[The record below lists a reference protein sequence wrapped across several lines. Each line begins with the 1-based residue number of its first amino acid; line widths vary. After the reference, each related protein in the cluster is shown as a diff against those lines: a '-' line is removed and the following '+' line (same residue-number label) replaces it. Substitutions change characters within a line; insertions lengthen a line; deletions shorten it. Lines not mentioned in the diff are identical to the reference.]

1 MNRKPKHM
9 PQISAPFEYVIDG
22 LKRDGVVYKDITLQA
37 DDILP
42 SQQVTFLDS
51 IDVDKTKKVEPI
63 WVAGSTDEENVVVD
77 GHHRWVDYLST
88 NKPIRATKIIMKPND
103 ACRVLNKIQDI
114 YEYQTSTELEEMA
127 THFQNINDRNDPKND
142 GYVDDFD
149 WLGKAIKETEE
160 LNADKEKTPKKIYAY
175 RDKPINENSLVGNF
189 FSLNKLPKCDKY
201 EIEFDNLLDTN
212 ELGID
217 YKDDQ
222 NPIDILVRLWFPGI
236 NFVALSEKH
245 QTTEENLKNKA
256 ISEYAQKM
264 GYDGIKY
271 GNIMVQGF
279 K

>member
-1 MNRKPKHM
+1 MLKKPKYM
-9 PQISAPFEYVIDG
+9 PQISAPFEYIVDSLTQEGVI
-22 LKRDGVVYKDITLQA
+22 YKDMVLQA

-42 SQQVTFLDS
+42 SQQVTFLDTIEVDRS
-51 IDVDKTKKVEPI
+51 KKIDPI
-63 WVAGSTDEENVVVD
+63 WIAGENDDENVLID
-77 GHHRWVDYLST
+77 GHHRWVDCLST
-88 NKPIRATKIIMKPND
+88 GKPLKCIKIQLKPND
-103 ACRVLNKIQDI
+103 ACRILNKIQDI
-114 YEYQTSTELEEMA
+114 YEYKTSTELEEMA
-127 THFQNINDRNDPKND
+127 THFQNINDRNDPNNNE
-142 GYVDDFD
+142 YVDDFD

-160 LNADKEKTPKKIYAY
+160 INADKERKSKKFIAY

-201 EIEFDNLLDTN
+201 EILFDNILDTN

-217 YKDDQ
+217 YKDGQ
-222 NPIDILVRLWFPGI
+222 NPVDILVRLWFPGI
-236 NFVALSEKH
+236 NFIGLSEKY
-245 QTTEENLKNKA
+245 QTSEENLKNKA